1 MTILFAFF
9 AFLFGA
15 LFASFAQLVAARLP
29 KGESIGGKS
38 RCPVCGH
45 DLRLIDVM
53 PLFGFAVNRGTCHF
67 CKTPI
72 PLSHPLVEIL
82 GGVLFTTSYL
92 VFGSTVEFLV
102 STVSIV
108 VLLSASISDIQSK
121 TVFDRVWIAG
131 SIPLIVLRIID
142 GTILSH
148 LFASGLLFAILYLFA
163 WIGEKI
169 LKKEALGGGDVKLFL
184 FIGFVLTWDE
194 GLLALFLASFLGFLY
209 GILRNRKGLE
219 LPFVPFIF
227 AGVLFAHFAGAEV
240 IAWYLR
246 LLGA

>member
-1 MTILFAFF
+1 MTILYAFF

-15 LFASFAQLVAARLP
+15 LFASFAQLVADRLP
-29 KGESIGGKS
+29 KGETIGGKS

-45 DLRLIDVM
+45 DLRLLDVL
-53 PLFGFAVNRGTCHF
+53 PLLGFAVNRGTCHF

-72 PLSHPLVEIL
+72 PRSHPLIELL
-82 GGVLFTTSYL
+82 GGLLFAASYL
-92 VFGSTVEFLV
+92 VFGWTLELAASCIA
-102 STVSIV
+102 IV
-108 VLLSASISDIQSK
+108 VLLCESLSDIASK

-131 SIPLIVLRIID
+131 SIPLIVIRIID

-148 LFASGLLFAILYLFA
+148 LFAAGLLFAILYLFA

-184 FIGFVLTWDE
+184 FIGFILTWDA
-194 GLLALFLASFLGFLY
+194 GLLALFLASFLGFLF
-209 GILRNRKGLE
+209 GIFRNRKGLE

-227 AGVLFAHFAGAEV
+227 AGVLFAHFAGAEI

>member
-1 MTILFAFF
+1 MTILYAFF
-9 AFLFGA
+9 AFLFGS
-15 LFASFAQLVAARLP
+15 LFASFAQLVAERLP
-29 KGESIGGKS
+29 EGGSIGGKS
-38 RCPVCGH
+38 RCPACGH
-45 DLRLIDVM
+45 ELRLLDVI
-53 PLFGFAVNRGTCHF
+53 PIFGFAVNRGKCHF

-72 PLSHPLVEIL
+72 PRSHPLVEL
-82 GGVLFTTSYL
+82 VGGLLFAASYL
-92 VFGSTVEFLV
+92 VFGGTFEFLV
-102 STVSIV
+102 SAVSIV
-108 VLLSASISDIQSK
+108 VLLSASISDIRSK

-131 SIPLIVLRIID
+131 SIPLVILRIID

-148 LFASGLLFAILYLFA
+148 LFAAGLLFAVLYLFA

-184 FIGFVLTWDE
+184 FIGFVLTWDA
-194 GLLALFLASFLGFLY
+194 GLLALFFASFLGFLY
-209 GILRNRKGLE
+209 GILENRRGLE

-227 AGVLFAHFAGAEV
+227 AGVLFAHFAGAEI